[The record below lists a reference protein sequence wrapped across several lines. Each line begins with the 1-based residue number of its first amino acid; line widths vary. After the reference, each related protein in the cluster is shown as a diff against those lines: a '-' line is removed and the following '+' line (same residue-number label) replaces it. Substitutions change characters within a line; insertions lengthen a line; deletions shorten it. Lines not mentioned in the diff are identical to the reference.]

1 MPDSAPVQPKRGL
14 LASLRGLVTTVV
26 AIASTRL
33 EILITE
39 FEQEKIRLGRILV
52 LGMATVFFAAMAL
65 IFLSSLVLVLF
76 WDEHRIAATLG
87 ITVFYAVLAGAAAWR
102 LRHDMRQKSSLFSTT
117 LGELQKDQ
125 AALESE

>member
-14 LASLRGLVTTVV
+14 LASLRGLVTTLV

-39 FEQEKIRLGRILV
+39 FEQEKIRLGRILL

-76 WDEHRIAATLG
+76 WDEHRIAAILG
-87 ITVFYAVLAGAAAWR
+87 ITVFYALLAAAAAWR
-102 LRHDMRQKSSLFSTT
+102 LRHDMRQKSGLFSTT